1 MDKLMETTLS
11 ILAGS
16 KITLEIF
23 AATLAMS
30 LPLGLLAALARLS
43 KIGVISRLTELYIWI
58 MRGSPLMLQL
68 LFVYFALPLVGKK
81 MLDDWEPH
89 DLSRAEVMQLIDRSL
104 NIYVLDDQVYHEMQT
119 MAQSFDDAD
128 CYNNQ
133 YVSTIFTQETSVVV
147 FSPKLKPSSINE
159 AQAQKNGA
167 VKYYNLNGIEL
178 TAPQHGLNIVKTA
191 DGTRKVL
198 K

>member
-1 MDKLMETTLS
+1 MATSPWTTYT
-11 ILAGS
+11 I
-16 KITLEIF
+16 KT
-23 AATLAMS
+23 AT
-30 LPLGLLAALARLS
+30 GE
-43 KIGVISRLTELYIWI
+43 VDTE
-58 MRGSPLMLQL
+58 
-68 LFVYFALPLVGKK
+68 
-81 MLDDWEPH
+81 
-89 DLSRAEVMQLIDRSL
+89 
-104 NIYVLDDQVYHEMQT
+104 QT

-147 FSPKLKPSSINE
+147 FSPKLKPSGINE

-178 TAPQHGLNIVKTA
+178 TAPQHGLNIVKTV

>member
-68 LFVYFALPLVGKK
+68 LFVYFALPLVGIKFDP
-81 MLDDWEPH
+81 LPSALLAFTLNYAAYFAEIF
-89 DLSRAEVMQLIDRSL
+89 RAGI
-104 NIYVLDDQVYHEMQT
+104 
-119 MAQSFDDAD
+119 QSIERG
-128 CYNNQ
+128 Q
-133 YVSTIFTQETSVVV
+133 Y
-147 FSPKLKPSSINE
+147 E
-159 AQAQKNGA
+159 AA
-167 VKYYNLNGIEL
+167 
-178 TAPQHGLNIVKTA
+178 KTL
-191 DGTRKVL
+191 GMT
-198 K
+198 